1 MVSRLGVG
9 HMISQH
15 RAFGGTGERGA
26 TALTYGL
33 VVGLV
38 ALAGLAAVTRIGS
51 SVDTLFSSTAET
63 MTQGLET
70 GPSPSDS
77 PASPGARVSCKAI
90 LDAGESTG
98 DGSYQIDP
106 DGAGGEDP
114 FSVTCDMTTDGG
126 GWTRLSGQLVL
137 DHFTSSFGGYFQNNG
152 SCARAEWQ
160 GDALFFGEATLCNED
175 IAAYVDINLGFT
187 WREFYFDGFTSV
199 ETASPNGTW
208 DMGPRGSG
216 SSAVSL
222 GWGGT
227 NSSGWGDVG
236 FGTADNAAPTVSYWS
251 ANSSSQSTNGQTF
264 NFDANIDAGTRLPR
278 YDTGTPSTVF
288 RIGATQ
294 TGGDDGE
301 ATLVWTA
308 GYIFVR

>member
-1 MVSRLGVG
+1 MVG
-9 HMISQH
+9 QQQQ
-15 RAFGGTGERGA
+15 AGGTGERGA

-38 ALAGLAAVTRIGS
+38 ALAGLAAVTRIGD
-51 SVDTLFSSTAET
+51 SVDTLFTSTAET

-70 GPSPSDS
+70 GASHSSTPVS
-77 PASPGARVSCKAI
+77 PAAPVSCKAI

-98 DGSYQIDP
+98 DGRYEIDP
-106 DGAGGEDP
+106 DGTGGEDP

-137 DHFTSSFGGYFQNNG
+137 DHFASSFGGYFQNNG
-152 SCARAEWQ
+152 ACARAEWQ

-175 IAAYVDINLGFT
+175 IAAYVDIDLGFP

-199 ETASPNGTW
+199 ETTSPTGTW
-208 DMGPRGSG
+208 DMGPVGSG
-216 SSAVSL
+216 SSAVAL

-236 FGTADNAAPTVSYWS
+236 FGSADNSAPTVSYWS
-251 ANSSSQSTNGQTF
+251 ANSASQSTNGQTF
-264 NFDANIDAGTRLPR
+264 TFNANIDAGTRLPR
-278 YDTGTPSTVF
+278 YDTGRSSTVL

-301 ATLVWTA
+301 AILVWTA
-308 GYIFVR
+308 GHIFVR